1 MWFFSD
7 LFGVHP
13 KLSLGWVKKEKIN
26 GHRGILTI
34 LVALEEQFK
43 TIAKVINRGRLKIQH
58 RFRYTIQILLY
69 KVIESIVVKT
79 RMLFDKK
86 NGFVRHAWK
95 EVNLLKSSM
104 ILLNLF

>member
-1 MWFFSD
+1 LWFFSD

-43 TIAKVINRGRLKIQH
+43 TVAKVINRGRLKI
-58 RFRYTIQILLY
+58 
-69 KVIESIVVKT
+69 
-79 RMLFDKK
+79 
-86 NGFVRHAWK
+86 
-95 EVNLLKSSM
+95 
-104 ILLNLF
+104 